1 MKPDVYVATPLH
13 DDRVDFRYMA
23 GMLSVVA
30 KWGPARVAMGGRS
43 GSFLPKLRDLLTVD
57 FLRSGAKFMLCVDSD
72 QGWNVNHLE
81 ALMAYDVDAI
91 SALVSRKEIHNR
103 VMPAEWS
110 GERGVVD
117 GGKTLIGAHYV
128 GAGFLLLRRNAVLN
142 MFEHYR
148 ETLAYSADGK
158 DIKNGMVVV
167 LWAPMCHES
176 GVIYLGEDFSFCKR
190 FTDIGGKFWVDP
202 SVQVEHVGK
211 FVYTPDLEKCQ
222 ALWAEDPILEG
233 APLHAEKH

>member
-13 DDRVDFRYMA
+13 DERVDFRYMV

-30 KWGPARVAMGGRS
+30 KWGPARVAMGGRT

-57 FLRSGAKFMLCVDSD
+57 FLRSGAKYMLCVDSD
-72 QGWNVNHLE
+72 QGWNVSHLE
-81 ALMAYDVDAI
+81 ALMSYDVEAI
-91 SALVSRKEIHNR
+91 SALVSRKEINNR

-110 GERGVVD
+110 GERGIVETSE
-117 GGKTLIGAHYV
+117 GKKTLIGAHYV
-128 GAGFLLLRRNAVLN
+128 GAGFLLLRRDAVLR

-148 ETLAYSADGK
+148 EALAYPADGK
-158 DIKNGMVVV
+158 DIKNGAAVA
-167 LWAPMCHES
+167 LWSPLCHQS
-176 GVIYLGEDFSFCKR
+176 DVDYLGEDYSFCKR

-211 FVYTPDLEKCQ
+211 FIYTPDMEKCQ
-222 ALWAEDPILEG
+222 ALWAEECPPDNV
-233 APLHAEKH
+233 EKH